1 MIEAVIRHKDKDFSV
16 AELESV
22 LAAGYL
28 KSVVKIGNRLAKGYS
43 VPHMESVVKSIK
55 VFGQFLSASQH
66 ASSIPQDLKVGIA
79 PLHSRGGWMH
89 FLNQFGHHLKENH
102 APAQVR
108 QYTSCMGLW
117 LKNMA
122 GEMICPAN
130 LEVPNHLPLMQEGG
144 KRSILGAKLSKE
156 AEADLEAAAKALKS
170 FDIEGLEDD
179 DDLASVA
186 KGVFHDLIDQLGEI
200 QGLSSENFLFLVQS
214 TLEGRLEAIYRGALD
229 RFKSAVAK
237 REEGQLLVKNGLPYM
252 GFINHWLTYEGSF
265 KFKAAKPILQR
276 VRELTDDQFE
286 AGIHAWC
293 VHYHQFRGLHPYES
307 QTNDQVVRRYFKE
320 RSKRPSLDLSADTM
334 IGYHGASRDLLI
346 AAYILITFETCAN
359 ASSVQKLTVDS
370 KKDITESLSVI
381 DWVKDRAKAVLSK
394 FDVRRDFG
402 LSSVIETVA
411 EATENYRKIAIRAD
425 DKYLFLHAYGADAS
439 AKNRQKEEGKFLVKP
454 SGNWFNEQSKIMIR
468 EFNDGKWTATVKN
481 IRASILL
488 AHALKYGTKAT
499 QNLAQ
504 HGSSRTTV
512 GYLATAEMRLKHEE
526 KIRAFQEWLQVLV
539 TINIDDIPNKLGLAE
554 DAYEEI
560 KERIVN
566 SRFGGS
572 VCSDPM
578 GGHQPGSVVG
588 KPCTQIKMCMTCE
601 KRLNLFV
608 ASEENVAHLLH
619 WRDALKSAFEN
630 GRVSENDLNWTLWSV
645 FIDTMHDRMEGS
657 LKHKGLL
664 RDVRNRI
671 AEDENPYHRI
681 FARSVA

>member
-1 MIEAVIRHKDKDFSV
+1 MRKAVIQHKDKDFSV

-22 LAAGYL
+22 LAADYL
-28 KSVVKIGNRLAKGYS
+28 KLVVKIGNRLAKNYS
-43 VPHMESVVKSIK
+43 APHMEGVVKSIK
-55 VFGQFLSASQH
+55 VFGEFLSASQH
-66 ASSIPQDLKVGIA
+66 ASLIPHDLKIGIA
-79 PLHSRGGWMH
+79 PLHSRGSWMH

-102 APAQVR
+102 GPAQVR
-108 QYTSCMGLW
+108 QYISGMGLW

-130 LEVPNHLPLMQEGG
+130 LEVPNHLPPRQDPM
-144 KRSILGAKLSKE
+144 KRSILGAKLSEE
-156 AEADLEAAAKALKS
+156 AEADLEAAAKALKYL
-170 FDIEGLEDD
+170 DIEGLEDD

-186 KGVFHDLIDQLGEI
+186 KGVFHDLIDHLGEVPN
-200 QGLSSENFLFLVQS
+200 LSSENFLFLVQS
-214 TLEGRLEAIYRGALD
+214 TLEKRLECIYSGALD

-237 REEGQLLVKNGLPYM
+237 REEGRLLIEKGLPYM
-252 GFINHWLTYEGSF
+252 RLIDQWLTYEGSF
-265 KFKAAKPILQR
+265 KFKAAKPILAR
-276 VRELTDDQFE
+276 VRELTDEQFE

-293 VHYHQFRGLHPYES
+293 AHYHQFPGLHPYES
-307 QTNDQVVRRYFKE
+307 QTNDQVVRRYLNE

-334 IGYHGASRDLLI
+334 IRYQGASRDLLI
-346 AAYILITFETCAN
+346 AAYIIITFETCAN

-370 KKDITESLSVI
+370 KKDITESLSVV
-381 DWVKDRAKAVLSK
+381 DWVKNRAKAVLSK
-394 FDVRRDFG
+394 FDVRSDFG
-402 LSSVIETVA
+402 LSHVIETVA
-411 EATENYRKIAIRAD
+411 QATDNYREIAIRAD
-425 DKYLFLHAYGADAS
+425 EKYLFLHAYGADAS
-439 AKNRQKEEGKFLVKP
+439 AKNRQKEEGRFLVKP
-454 SGNWFNEQSKIMIR
+454 SGNWFNEQSKKMIR
-468 EFNDGKWTATVKN
+468 ECNDGKWTATVRD

-504 HGSSRTTV
+504 HGASRTTV
-512 GYLATAEMRLKHEE
+512 GYLATVEMRLKHEE

-578 GGHQPGSVVG
+578 SGHQPGSVVG
-588 KPCTQIKMCMTCE
+588 KPCTQIMMCMTCE

-619 WRDALKSAFEN
+619 WRDALKNAFET
-630 GRVSENDLNWTLWSV
+630 GKISENNLNWTLWSV
-645 FIDTMHDRMEGS
+645 FIDTMYDRMEKS

-664 RDVRNRI
+664 HDVRNRI
-671 AEDENPYHRI
+671 SESENPYNLI
-681 FARSVA
+681 FARSA

>member
-22 LAAGYL
+22 LAADFL
-28 KSVVKIGNRLAKGYS
+28 KSVVKIGNRLAKDYS
-43 VPHMESVVKSIK
+43 LPHMEGVVKSIK

-66 ASSIPQDLKVGIA
+66 ASSIPQDLKTGIA
-79 PLHSRGGWMH
+79 PLHSKGSWMH
-89 FLNQFGHHLKENH
+89 FLNQFGHYLKKNH
-102 APAQVR
+102 PSNQVR

-117 LKNMA
+117 LRNMA

-130 LEVPNHLPLMQEGG
+130 LEVPNHLPPRQERT
-144 KRSILGAKLSKE
+144 KPSILGAKLSEE
-156 AEADLEAAAKALKS
+156 AEAELEAAARALKS
-170 FDIEGLEDD
+170 IDIQGLEDD

-186 KGVFHDLIDQLGEI
+186 KGVFHDLIDQLDEI

-214 TLEGRLEAIYRGALD
+214 TLEGRLENIYRGALD

-237 REEGQLLVKNGLPYM
+237 REKGQLLVKNGVPFM
-252 GFINHWLTYEGSF
+252 GFIDHWLTYEGSF
-265 KFKAAKPILQR
+265 KFKAAKPILER
-276 VRELTDDQFE
+276 VRGLTDEEFE

-293 VHYHQFRGLHPYES
+293 AHYHQFPGLHPYES
-307 QTNDQVVRRYFKE
+307 QTNDQVVRRYLQE

-334 IGYHGASRDLLI
+334 IGYQGASRDLLI

-359 ASSVQKLTVDS
+359 ASSVQKLSVHS

-381 DWVKDRAKAVLSK
+381 DWVKNRAKAVLSK
-394 FDVRRDFG
+394 FDVRSDFG
-402 LSSVIETVA
+402 LNSVIEAVT

-425 DKYLFLHAYGADAS
+425 DGYLFLHAYGADAS

-454 SGNWFNEQSKIMIR
+454 SGNWFNEQSKTMIR
-468 EFNDGKWTATVKN
+468 ELNDGKWTATVRD

-499 QNLAQ
+499 QHLAQ

-572 VCSDPM
+572 VCSDPL

-588 KPCTQIKMCMTCE
+588 EPCTQIKMCMTCE

-619 WRDALKSAFEN
+619 WRDALKNAFEN
-630 GRVSENDLNWTLWSV
+630 GKISENNLNWTLWSV

-657 LKHKGLL
+657 LKHRGLL

-671 AEDENPYHRI
+671 AEDENPYNRI
-681 FARSVA
+681 FARSA